1 MSTGR
6 PPGLQGNRSTGTAL
20 GKFFAWA
27 FGWSWT
33 CWLGAALLKDGSPST
48 ASVLQVIGGFGP
60 GIAAVVVLA
69 QLGGRGGL
77 RCWLARCL
85 QWRVGWL
92 RMLLAFMAPALL
104 MGVAAILHVAMG
116 GTLPHSPARGHL
128 MLVALNFALVFLI
141 GGPLGEEFGWRG
153 YALPV
158 MQARWGWRG
167 ASLGLGVVWVAWHLP
182 LFYGS
187 GTVQSYLPLQLFA
200 ISAMASSVVFAWLYN
215 QTPGSV
221 LPVLVLHTAT
231 NAWFLVIPVMV
242 MPDGSNLRPFQL
254 TVGILALL
262 AVTLLMIGRKE
273 KRVGWNL
280 RA

>member
-1 MSTGR
+1 
-6 PPGLQGNRSTGTAL
+6 
-20 GKFFAWA
+20 
-27 FGWSWT
+27 
-33 CWLGAALLKDGSPST
+33 
-48 ASVLQVIGGFGP
+48 
-60 GIAAVVVLA
+60 
-69 QLGGRGGL
+69 
-77 RCWLARCL
+77 
-85 QWRVGWL
+85 
-92 RMLLAFMAPALL
+92 
-104 MGVAAILHVAMG
+104 
-116 GTLPHSPARGHL
+116 

-262 AVTLLMIGRKE
+262 AVTLLMTGRKE
-273 KRVGWNL
+273 KRNGWPAQCHASGGTSGL
-280 RA
+280 DQTGDVFADRKRPGQPRALDAKKRNQPGV